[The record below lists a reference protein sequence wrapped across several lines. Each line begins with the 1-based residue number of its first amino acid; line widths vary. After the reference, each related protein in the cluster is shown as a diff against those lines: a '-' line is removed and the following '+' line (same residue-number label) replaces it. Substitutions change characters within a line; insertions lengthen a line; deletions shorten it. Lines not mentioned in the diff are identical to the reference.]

1 MLRRMQ
7 VQIDDVRR
15 FGFKVWIGTGQVAL
29 QRLNRGHRDPS
40 NSQLPHCFISISR
53 SLLLVYVV
61 DTQIFIL
68 EEYIGVRVVL
78 PVTLTE
84 S

>member
-1 MLRRMQ
+1 MQ

-15 FGFKVWIGTGQVAL
+15 FGFKVWISTGQVAL
-29 QRLNRGHRDPS
+29 QRLNRGHRNPS
-40 NSQLPHCFISISR
+40 SSQLLHRLISISR
-53 SLLLVYVV
+53 SSLLVYVV
-61 DTQIFIL
+61 DTEIL
-68 EEYIGVRVVL
+68 VLKKYIGVRVVL